1 VVDCIWNKPYL
12 IVRTVLRYRK
22 CGDAVKRLAI
32 GLAYFVILYA
42 SIKIV
47 IIESME
53 EITMLGFAVGL
64 YSAIV
69 TFVGAVSLY
78 GFLFYSE
85 EVITKTSVSSDEPI
99 GAQIKKLI
107 IILTT
112 MSYFILGILGI
123 TMLNMYFGL
132 TVLTLCLMPFLLIQ
146 QKGCYHMNK
155 IFALLLVL
163 IVMPCAVFG
172 ADSIYT
178 WGYGEQ
184 AHSILRS
191 VQMMTAGGS
200 DYTLRLAAAF
210 GLFAFA
216 FKIMVMGKDNTLQEI
231 TKYMLIMAVVGYMF
245 WISKKEYL
253 IEDQVDGYTSPSALE
268 LPVGVGTT
276 LSIFSGIEKSFG
288 EGMEK
293 YFSTPTTIG
302 LMKNGL
308 GFQMNVHLGSSIVNI
323 HKAEVARS
331 FNEYV
336 GNCVMPAITSGS
348 IDSNKLLNS
357 DDLINDLRVNNSLL
371 TNIYDANN
379 NPTTIECSL
388 AWDQISSDVQG
399 DYPFMLATVGAITG
413 SGSSATFGTDVG
425 QVFKTMYGNASN
437 SAQNGIIQSA
447 IRNGLSQGIQSAALA
462 TGGDA
467 GNLAI
472 SKAMTDSSLRS
483 GWSQAGIAAQKTLP
497 MQKAVFT
504 LVLMGLI
511 VFLALMSMVF
521 VTMQYVKS
529 IFMLLAVLVMWN
541 PIAAILNFLIS
552 MQMDKTAQQVLAAT
566 GGSVQYPTYITSN
579 LISQSAADYMA
590 FLGFFGTLI
599 PMFAYMLVKG
609 GDSIASH
616 MYSSIASGMSVAARS
631 GMGAQA
637 LGNIQTGSASGSTR
651 QFSNDTSGSVSQ
663 HINHGDGSATH
674 ATTGKNGFETTA
686 SGSDGTTVG
695 KTSGTPGGNAFQ
707 TDVAKG
713 NVATS
718 SMGGNIQTGK
728 FTSLSDAS
736 SGTALAKVQEK
747 AIAENNQQTNQYRE
761 SEMKAF
767 ANAVENVQGRS
778 EKLSVL
784 QKMGLSEKDS
794 DTILKGIETVKGGST
809 NLNYGTGAG
818 SGHTNTTST
827 GTTATASVGGGGTA
841 GSQNTEKNVQKTV
854 TNGESKDIPTGRFPE
869 DGSTHTKN
877 EKVASSQGRRQGK
890 GKNVGGSIS
899 ANANVA
905 GTVNVSDATSTND
918 NSNIAVTA
926 GENSSYA
933 NKNTSSVSNVIEG
946 SKDLQKA
953 LDRAATAT
961 HSNKSSTTDSH
972 VREASD
978 MLAHSLSVGEALKN
992 TKTETGAS
1000 GRNLMVPAINDYAER
1015 MGIKD
1020 QEALTSRLKYLDN
1033 LYSKGG
1039 KDDEWEK
1046 SLKNA
1051 IVKTSGIDPEAS
1063 NVDTTKLTQGAANV
1077 ADEVKA
1083 MPTNVAKD
1091 FYNVGSTLSPETK
1104 KEYNS
1109 LYDAAASQFDK
1120 PGTSPRVTQGQMEAM
1135 TEVGTAVQNQQSAAI
1150 VDYHNKTSMNDMAWY
1165 ERAAMSV
1172 METIYPEDIEKL
1184 KHSGPNAQNFKD
1196 GTGAYAPQTNFS
1208 ELTQAAQD
1216 RLVDNGISGAKNG
1229 IHRLSDVFK

>member
-1 VVDCIWNKPYL
+1 
-12 IVRTVLRYRK
+12 
-22 CGDAVKRLAI
+22 
-32 GLAYFVILYA
+32 
-42 SIKIV
+42 
-47 IIESME
+47 
-53 EITMLGFAVGL
+53 
-64 YSAIV
+64 
-69 TFVGAVSLY
+69 
-78 GFLFYSE
+78 
-85 EVITKTSVSSDEPI
+85 
-99 GAQIKKLI
+99 
-107 IILTT
+107 
-112 MSYFILGILGI
+112 
-123 TMLNMYFGL
+123 
-132 TVLTLCLMPFLLIQ
+132 
-146 QKGCYHMNK
+146 MNK
-155 IFALLLVL
+155 IFGLLLVL
-163 IVMPCAVFG
+163 VIMPCAVFG

-184 AHSILRS
+184 AHNILRS

-245 WISKKEYL
+245 WISKKDYL
-253 IEDQVDGYTSPSALE
+253 VEDQVDGYTSPAALV

-331 FNEYV
+331 FNEYI
-336 GNCVMPAITSGS
+336 GNCIMPAISSGS

-357 DDLINDLRVNNSLL
+357 DDLINDLKVNNSLL

-388 AWDQISSDVQG
+388 AWDQISSDVTA
-399 DYPFMLATVGAITG
+399 DYPFMLTTVGVITG
-413 SGSSATFGTDVG
+413 SGGSASFASDVG

-447 IRNGLSQGIQSAALA
+447 VRNGLSQGIQSAALA

-472 SKAMTDSSLRS
+472 SKAMTDQSLKS
-483 GWSQAGIAAQKTLP
+483 GWSQSGIAAQKTLP
-497 MQKAVFT
+497 LQKAVFT

-552 MQMDKTAQQVLAAT
+552 MQMDKTAQQVLAVT
-566 GGSVQYPTYITSN
+566 GGSVKYPTYITSN

-616 MYSSIASGMSVAARS
+616 MYSSISSGMSVAARS

-674 ATTGKNGFETTA
+674 VTTGKNGFETTTI
-686 SGSDGTTVG
+686 GSDGTTVG
-695 KTSGTPGGNAFQ
+695 KISGTPGGNAFQ

-736 SGTALAKVQEK
+736 SGVALAQVQEK
-747 AIAENNQQTNQYRE
+747 AITENSQQTSQYRE

-809 NLNYGTGAG
+809 NLNYGAGAG
-818 SGHTNTTST
+818 SGHTNTTTT
-827 GTTATASVGGGGTA
+827 GTTATATVGGGGSA
-841 GSQNTEKNVQKTV
+841 GD
-854 TNGESKDIPTGRFPE
+854 ESKG
-869 DGSTHTKN
+869 K
-877 EKVASSQGRRQGK
+877 KGK
-890 GKNVGGSIS
+890 GSVS

-905 GTVNVSDATSTND
+905 GTVNQSDSTSTND
-918 NSNIAVTA
+918 NSNIGVTA

-933 NKNTSSVSNVIEG
+933 NKNSSSVSNVIEG
-946 SKDLQKA
+946 NKELQKA

-961 HSNKSSTTDSH
+961 HSEKSSTTDSH

-1000 GRNLMVPAINDYAER
+1000 GRNLMVPTINDYADR

-1039 KDDEWEK
+1039 KDDEWEQ

-1051 IVKTSGIDPEAS
+1051 IVQTSGINPEAS
-1063 NVDTTKLTQGAANV
+1063 NVNTAKLTQGAAHVN
-1077 ADEVKA
+1077 DEVKA
-1083 MPTNVAKD
+1083 MPNEVAKD
-1091 FYNVGSTLSPETK
+1091 FYNVGSTLSPGTK
-1104 KEYNS
+1104 KEYDS
-1109 LYDAAASQFDK
+1109 LYNTLTSQYDK
-1120 PGTSPRVTQGQMEAM
+1120 PGTSPRVTQDQMETM
-1135 TEVGTAVQNQQSAAI
+1135 TEVGKAVQNQQSAAI
-1150 VDYHNKTSMNDMAWY
+1150 VDYHNATSMNDMTWY
-1165 ERAAMSV
+1165 ERASMSV
-1172 METIYPEDIEKL
+1172 METIYPEDVNKL
-1184 KHSGPNAQNFKD
+1184 KHNGGPTAEDFREGK
-1196 GTGAYAPQTNFS
+1196 GAYAPQTNINDM
-1208 ELTQAAQD
+1208 TQAMQD
-1216 RLVDNGISGAKNG
+1216 RLIDNAISGTKNG
-1229 IHRLSDVFK
+1229 INRLSDVFK